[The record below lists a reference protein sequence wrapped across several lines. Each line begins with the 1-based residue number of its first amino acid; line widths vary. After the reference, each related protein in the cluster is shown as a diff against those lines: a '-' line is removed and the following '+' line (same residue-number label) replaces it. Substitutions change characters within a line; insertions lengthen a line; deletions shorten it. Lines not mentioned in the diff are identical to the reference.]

1 MIAAKKVFLI
11 IPTLKQGG
19 AERVISELA
28 NYFFEQNI
36 QVYVVL
42 LADADDFYK
51 LNPGVNVYR
60 LGFKNFSK
68 LGKILSIFIVFFKL
82 RNLLKRHKPDATL
95 SFMDK
100 YNIFTILSS
109 AFLELRIFVS
119 DRSNPLLNL
128 PFIFRFFKKITY
140 KYATGI
146 IAQTSLSKLS
156 LESLT
161 GSKNIKVIPNPLKE
175 VQLYPYIPRQNII
188 LNIGRLVPEKGQK
201 YLIDAFYQ
209 ANIKDW
215 TLIILGDGPLR
226 KDLENQIE
234 ALDLNDR
241 VILMGAVNNIDEWL
255 AKSSLFVFSSISEG
269 FPNALVEAM
278 AAGLPCV
285 SFDCDAG
292 PRDIIVNGVNG
303 FLIKV
308 GDVDA
313 LSDTMSKL
321 VSDNTMSQMIAH
333 NAMMVRSKYNL
344 QSVGDIYLKFLINL
358 ES

>member
-1 MIAAKKVFLI
+1 MIAAKKIFLI

-28 NYFFEQNI
+28 NYLLEQNI

-42 LADADDFYK
+42 LADADDFYT

-68 LGKILSIFIVFFKL
+68 LGKVLSIFIVFFKL
-82 RNLLKRHKPDATL
+82 RNLLKLHKPDATL

-100 YNIFTILSS
+100 YNIFTIFAST
-109 AFLELRIFVS
+109 FLKLRIFVS
-119 DRSNPLLNL
+119 DRSNPLLKL
-128 PFIFRFFKKITY
+128 PLIFRFFKKITY
-140 KYATGI
+140 KYAAGI
-146 IAQTSLSKLS
+146 IAQTSLAKLS

-161 GSKNIKVIPNPLKE
+161 GNKNIQIIPNPLKE
-175 VQLYPYIPRQNII
+175 VQLYPHIPRQNII
-188 LNIGRLVPEKGQK
+188 LNVGRLVPEKGQK
-201 YLIDAFYQ
+201 YLIDAFYK

-215 TLIILGDGPLR
+215 TLVILGDGLLR

-234 ALDLNDR
+234 ALGLNDR

-292 PRDIIVNGVNG
+292 PRDIVVNGVNG

-308 GDVDA
+308 GDIDA
-313 LSDTMSKL
+313 LSDTILRL
-321 VSDNTMSQMIAH
+321 VSDNEMSQKIAH
-333 NAMMVRSKYNL
+333 NAMMVRNKYNL
-344 QSVGDIYLKFLINL
+344 KSVSDIYLKFLTNL